1 MNALIWLAIILFV
14 AWILVKFVFVLA
26 GAFFHI
32 LWIAAIV
39 LLIIWL
45 VQKFT

>member
-1 MNALIWLAIILFV
+1 MNALVWLAIVLFII
-14 AWILVKFVFVLA
+14 WILVKFVFVIT

-39 LLIIWL
+39 LLMIWL
-45 VQKFT
+45 VRKFM

>member
-1 MNALIWLAIILFV
+1 MNALLWLAIVLFII
-14 AWILVKFVFVLA
+14 WIVVKFVFALA

-45 VQKFT
+45 VRKVM

>member
-1 MNALIWLAIILFV
+1 MNALIWLAIVLFII
-14 AWILVKFVFVLA
+14 WILGEVRLRPRRSL
-26 GAFFHI
+26 FHI

-45 VQKFT
+45 VRKFM